1 MSPKRLLYAVLLGA
15 CVATTGVFAQTG
27 QPAPQPAP
35 AAAPAADEAP
45 PPPAVPAAP
54 APAAAEPAP
63 PPPAAAP
70 APAPRPSAGGA
81 PPSGPVRN
89 IVLVHG
95 AFVDGSSWNGVIERL
110 QKKGYHVVSVQ
121 IPLTSLAD
129 DLAATNRVLAQL
141 SGPTV
146 LVGHSWGGVV
156 ITEAGSGPEASKV
169 VGLVYVSAIAPDVG
183 ESAVDILKRG
193 PQMPAGSAMMKDS
206 TGFLWL
212 DPARYHDDFAA
223 DVPESLTR
231 VLVAAQQPI
240 AAKAFEEHAT
250 QAAWR
255 YKPSFYLVTSRDR
268 AVSPEIQRWMAH
280 RIGATIIETPSS
292 HLVPVAH
299 AGATADAIDRAAKEF
314 GKE

>member
-1 MSPKRLLYAVLLGA
+1 MPPKRLLYAVLLSVSF
-15 CVATTGVFAQTG
+15 VASFGVASVYAQTE
-27 QPAPQPAP
+27 QATPDTSAAP
-35 AAAPAADEAP
+35 AAAPADQDATP
-45 PPPAVPAAP
+45 P
-54 APAAAEPAP
+54 
-63 PPPAAAP
+63 AP
-70 APAPRPSAGGA
+70 APAPRPTAASA
-81 PPSGPVRN
+81 PPAGPVQN

-110 QKKGYHVVSVQ
+110 QKKGYHVASVQ

-129 DLAATNRVLAQL
+129 DVAATKRVLARL

-146 LVGHSWGGVV
+146 LVGHSWGGSV
-156 ITEAGSGPEASKV
+156 ITEAGSGPDASNV
-169 VGLVYVSAIAPDVG
+169 VGLVYVAAIAPDVG

-193 PQMPAGSAMMKDS
+193 PQMPAGTAMIKDKS
-206 TGFLWL
+206 GFLWL
-212 DPARYHDDFAA
+212 DPARYHSDFAA

-231 VLVAAQQPI
+231 VLAAAEQPI

-255 YKPSFYLVTSRDR
+255 YKPSWYIVTSRDR

-280 RIGATIIETPSS
+280 RIGATIVETPSS
-292 HLVPVAH
+292 QLVPVAH